1 MTHQPIFDMFNL
13 PQRYHRNSNGSRDFS
28 LPDKYTGPQS
38 ISKYLEQEEA
48 KLDERRRARFAQ
60 ERLLQREP
68 TQNEILEISLNE
80 EKMTNEIRAFISD
93 RQMLTDVLSEL
104 KDVNP
109 EDPIF
114 DQFYS

>member
-1 MTHQPIFDMFNL
+1 MTHQHILDIL
-13 PQRYHRNSNGSRDFS
+13 SLRQRHHSNSNGSRDFS
-28 LPDKYTGPQS
+28 LPDKYTDPQS
-38 ISKYLEQEEA
+38 IYKYLEQEEA

-68 TQNEILEISLNE
+68 TQNEILEISLKE

-109 EDPIF
+109 QDPIF